1 MKQKIACF
9 ITALLILAP
18 LQAQED
24 STKWTLNDCIRYAL
38 EQNIQLKQNK
48 LSLEESKVDVK
59 TARADLF
66 PSLSFSTSHNIVN
79 RPYQESSAIVSGTE
93 IISNNSK
100 TSYTGNYGLNAQ
112 WTVWNG
118 NRQMNTLKQQK
129 LAQETAELTV
139 AEQEN
144 TLKENITQLY
154 VQILYA
160 TESVA
165 INESTLELSKAQYE
179 RGKQLY
185 EVGEISKSDLAQLES
200 QVSSDNYQLV
210 TSQTS
215 LADYKLQLKQ
225 LLELDGEEEMVLA
238 IPTMDETNILSPL
251 PSKLDVYNTALG
263 LRPEIQSG
271 KVGIQSA
278 DLAIKIARAGYMPTL
293 SLSAG
298 IGTNHTSGSDYSFSE
313 QIKNGWNNSIGL
325 TLSVPIFQNRETK
338 SAVEKAKIQRES
350 SLLTL
355 TNEQKELY
363 RTIETMWLDAFSAQQ
378 QFVAA
383 DGQFKSSQTSYTLV
397 NEQFNLGMVNTVELL
412 TEKNNLLSAQQS
424 RIQAKYMAVLNR
436 TLLMFYA
443 GNEIAL

>member
-210 TSQTS
+210 TSQMS